1 MRLPVLLEPWRAW
14 LALFPAELAEPL
26 GEMLLRLHPL
36 VGRLGSATSR
46 PDDLPAGVG
55 NIVPRGSYERMLLTE
70 WAYADAVPDEFLRR
84 AASGELLFTGPEPA
98 GRQRS
103 RRSVVL
109 FDAGPAQ
116 LGEPRLAHLAL
127 FILLARR
134 AQEAGAEFLW
144 GILQKPAAL
153 DRREGREGLQ
163 ALLRSRTL
171 NSPSAADAAA
181 WEKALGSEV
190 DDCWLVGAT
199 AHVAP
204 RQVKAAVCVNQALIG
219 NRLEVALTQRRTT
232 RQLSLELPSVDNGIR
247 LLRQPFEPM
256 VSYGVLRQR
265 TGRPSLKQP
274 PRFAV
279 AGLGLAVPQLDG
291 GTMIYPLPQ
300 SARQK
305 IGKGRAVPAQQS
317 ANVIAA
323 GVFGKSLSS
332 VSSDAGTLEF
342 SGFPGPLFGQRPV
355 QAPRPEMEDFRAPP
369 GLARWLSLFFLR
381 SKALERVMVLDIEKQ
396 LVAWERTA
404 SQGQASSMRF
414 RTVMRNVLGASQYG
428 DALFFGCAEGGVTR
442 LYRWNPQAPEPQ
454 QIARIASDGTAL
466 LLGGGRQWRRQ
477 HTAAPFAVQRTAT
490 DWWVGTISDAAV
502 TVVDDGASV
511 LGVVRSR
518 LCSEPGLVVLHPGK
532 RRIELRGGRERFP
545 LVVSEQPIGQACC
558 DPDTG
563 RLAWIGGI
571 DHVLTVREV
580 DGDTPLLRVVMDGD
594 ADAS

>member
-14 LALFPAELAEPL
+14 LALFPADLAEPL

-55 NIVPRGSYERMLLTE
+55 NIVQRGSYERMLLTE

-127 FILLARR
+127 FILLTRR

-153 DRREGREGLQ
+153 DKREGREGLQ

-171 NSPSAADAAA
+171 NAPGAADADA
-181 WEKALGSEV
+181 WEKALGADV

-204 RQVKAAVCVNQALIG
+204 RQVRAVVCVNQALLG
-219 NRLEVALTQRRTT
+219 NRLEVALTQRRGT
-232 RQLSLELPSVDNGIR
+232 RNLSLELPPVDDGIR
-247 LLRQPFEPM
+247 LLRQPFEPL
-256 VSYGVLRQR
+256 VPYGVLRQR
-265 TGRPSLKQP
+265 AGRPSLKQP
-274 PRFAV
+274 PRFGV
-279 AGLGLAVPQLDG
+279 AGYGLAVAQVDG

-305 IGKGRAVPAQQS
+305 IGKGRSVPARLGG
-317 ANVIAA
+317 NFIAV
-323 GVFGKSLSS
+323 GVFSKSLSS
-332 VSSDAGTLEF
+332 VASDAGSLEF
-342 SGFPGPLFGQRPV
+342 RGFPGPLFGQGLV
-355 QAPRPEMEDFRAPP
+355 QAPRPETTHFRAPP
-369 GLARWLSLFFLR
+369 GLGRWLSLFFLR
-381 SKALERVMVLDIEKQ
+381 SKALERVVVLDVAKN
-396 LVAWERTA
+396 LVAWERAAGQGA
-404 SQGQASSMRF
+404 SAPLRF
-414 RTVMRNVLGASQYG
+414 RTVMGNVLGATQYG
-428 DALFFGCAEGGVTR
+428 DALFFGCAEDGVTR
-442 LYRWNPQAPEPQ
+442 IYRWNPQAQEPQ
-454 QIARIASDGTAL
+454 QIARIASDGSAL
-466 LLGGGRQWRRQ
+466 LLGGGRQWRAQ
-477 HTAAPFAVQRTAT
+477 HLEGLFAVQRTET
-490 DWWVGTISDAAV
+490 DWWVGTVNEAAV
-502 TVVDDGASV
+502 TVVADGASV

-518 LCSEPGLVVLHPGK
+518 LCPEPGLVVLHPGK
-532 RRIELRGGRERFP
+532 RRIELRSGLERFP

-558 DPDTG
+558 DPDSG

-571 DHVLTVREV
+571 DHALTVREI
-580 DGDTPLLRVVMDGD
+580 DGETPLLRVVMDGD